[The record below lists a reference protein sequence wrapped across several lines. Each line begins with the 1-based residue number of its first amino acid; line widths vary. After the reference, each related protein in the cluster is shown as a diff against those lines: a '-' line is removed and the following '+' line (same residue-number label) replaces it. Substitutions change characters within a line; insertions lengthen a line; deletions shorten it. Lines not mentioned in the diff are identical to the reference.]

1 MTVGLC
7 DQLLNLIMA
16 ICGTAVA
23 TLEDTKKWLGIL
35 KFSLGN
41 KLFESKTM
49 SGFEGLSGAP
59 LIKV

>member
-7 DQLLNLIMA
+7 GQLLYLIMA
-16 ICGTAVA
+16 IRRTAVA
-23 TLEDTKKWLGIL
+23 ALEDTKMWPGIL

-49 SGFEGLSGAP
+49 SGFEGLSVHP
-59 LIKV
+59 